1 MENYY
6 LTNLLKSY
14 KSGLIEREK
23 LIREISIFV
32 YNYPLKACRWKE
44 DACSDFFC
52 YFYPRIEK
60 MIESFQLRG
69 IPFEA
74 YLIKSIRLQLKTF
87 AVRKK
92 EGLYELYMLRN
103 LFFWPFLD
111 RQTGYLCSE
120 EYNQYSP
127 TPEEIKLIKKKL
139 EDSIELTEDGAV
151 KDRALKK
158 RITMLFLKNI
168 FSIREEMFPVIAKL
182 IDRNTEW
189 LEKGKLEL
197 KSAVENRM
205 TRKTIL
211 SERRNKYFWKMFQ
224 LEQKMNF
231 AVGAEEKNQIA
242 IQIQNVK
249 NKILKTNSMLK
260 NIPQQPNH
268 RDIAEFM
275 AIPKGSVDSGLYYL
289 KLYLEKKQ

>member
-23 LIREISIFV
+23 LVREISIFV
-32 YNYPLKACRWKE
+32 YNYPLKSCRWRE
-44 DACSDFFC
+44 DSCSDFFC

-139 EDSIELTEDGAV
+139 ENSIELTEEGAV
-151 KDRALKK
+151 KDRTLKK

-224 LEQKMNF
+224 LEQKLNF
-231 AVGAEEKNQIA
+231 AAGAEEKDQIA
-242 IQIQNVK
+242 IQIQNIK